1 MKILTGIQASGNLHI
16 GNYLGVMKKIIKESQ
31 ENNNNEIFTFI
42 ANYHSLTTVTTSKY
56 LKEFT
61 INAVIDF
68 LALGLN
74 YSKINFW
81 VQSDVKE
88 VLELYWILS
97 NFTSMGLL
105 ERGHSYKDK
114 VANGISSNHSLF
126 SYPVLMA
133 SDILLFN
140 IDKVPIG
147 KDQIQHIEMA
157 RDIAIKFNNKYG
169 NIFTVPEY
177 IIEKDLNIL
186 PGTDGQKMSKS
197 YENTIDIF
205 SDENLL
211 KKQCNKIITSSVKF
225 GEILDYKNC
234 NIYKIASS
242 FLNEK
247 EKINLQNRYISGKYG
262 YGHLKKYLQEIIWEE
277 FREAREKKIFYQNNI
292 QDVSKIL
299 KKGSEKVSQIASK
312 NIEKIR
318 NIVGL
323 NY

>member
-16 GNYLGVMKKIIKESQ
+16 GNYFGAMQKIIKES
-31 ENNNNEIFTFI
+31 NDSKNEIFTFI
-42 ANYHSLTTVTTSKY
+42 ANYHSLTTMSNPKS

-68 LALGLN
+68 LSLGLDH
-74 YSKINFW
+74 SKINFW

-88 VLELYWILS
+88 ILELYWILS

-114 VANGISSNHSLF
+114 VSKGIPSNHSLF

-140 IDKVPIG
+140 IDKVPVG
-147 KDQIQHIEMA
+147 KDQIQHIEMT

-169 NIFTVPEY
+169 NVFTIPEY
-177 IIEKDLNIL
+177 IIEKDLSIIKGN
-186 PGTDGQKMSKS
+186 DGQKMSKS
-197 YENTIDIF
+197 YGNTIDIF
-205 SDENLL
+205 ADEKLL
-211 KKQCNKIITSSVKF
+211 KKQCNKIITSSIEL
-225 GEILDYKNC
+225 GEKLDFNNC
-234 NIYKIASS
+234 IIYDIASL

-247 EKINLQNRYISGKYG
+247 EKTELQEKYLSGKYG
-262 YGHLKKYLQEIIWEE
+262 YGHIKKYLQEIIFEE
-277 FREAREKKIFYQNNI
+277 FREAREKKIFYKNNI
-292 QDVSKIL
+292 QDVYKIL
-299 KKGSEKVSQIASK
+299 EDGSKKVSIIANE
-312 NIEKIR
+312 NIKKIR